1 MVPVAEHDP
10 NICTD
15 EVTPIPPPSK
25 RGRAK
30 VLQTEKEH
38 DKPAD
43 VTTTSSA
50 GSETTTRLTCTE
62 AKSSKFWQITVE
74 GDKTITV
81 YGKIGSTGV
90 TGEKSHK
97 DAESAK
103 SFATKEI
110 ASKQKKGY
118 VIDISEKAVDSV
130 SSSNVNAGSTSC
142 SAQCSKCNTKAAQYT
157 SSSWNGTAY
166 FCSAISTVDEE
177 SGGLDRR
184 SVLIYFTKYD
194 DDCEQDDDER
204 LCLDCL
210 KEFEQ
215 ENGAVGTTSCISVE
229 ERLNAEKKLS
239 KIPQVKAFKKLP
251 KVIDYDYSKVEDG
264 QVRPQSEACLECA
277 EDGNYQVISAES
289 GCWKPYVSIDNP
301 TDVWYLY
308 HIDHFNDEGAMC
320 WSCFKNKAEIDEA
333 EVLKLYNANRHI
345 LAPLREPCVEEE

>member
-43 VTTTSSA
+43 ITTTSSA

-81 YGKIGSTGV
+81 YGKIGSTGE

-142 SAQCSKCNTKAAQYT
+142 RVQ
-157 SSSWNGTAY
+157 
-166 FCSAISTVDEE
+166 
-177 SGGLDRR
+177 
-184 SVLIYFTKYD
+184 
-194 DDCEQDDDER
+194 
-204 LCLDCL
+204 
-210 KEFEQ
+210 
-215 ENGAVGTTSCISVE
+215 
-229 ERLNAEKKLS
+229 
-239 KIPQVKAFKKLP
+239 
-251 KVIDYDYSKVEDG
+251 
-264 QVRPQSEACLECA
+264 RPM
-277 EDGNYQVISAES
+277 
-289 GCWKPYVSIDNP
+289 
-301 TDVWYLY
+301 
-308 HIDHFNDEGAMC
+308 F
-320 WSCFKNKAEIDEA
+320 
-333 EVLKLYNANRHI
+333 
-345 LAPLREPCVEEE
+345 